1 MATTKCWKVYVLYS
15 YNQYEVNLDSFKR
28 SYEGRMNYGG
38 ILSAF
43 SFHLQGEQRINKKK
57 LRKKST
63 KSHSMLT

>member
-1 MATTKCWKVYVLYS
+1 MLKSVR
-15 YNQYEVNLDSFKR
+15 QYEVNLDSFKR

-43 SFHLQGEQRINKKK
+43 SFHLQGEQRINKKQ